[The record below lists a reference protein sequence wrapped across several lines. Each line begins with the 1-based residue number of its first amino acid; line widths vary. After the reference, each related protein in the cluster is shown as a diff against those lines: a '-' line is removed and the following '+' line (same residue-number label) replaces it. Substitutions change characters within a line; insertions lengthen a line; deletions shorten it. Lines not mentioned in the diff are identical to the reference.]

1 MSPIQ
6 LESPATPPRATQHI
20 VDGILSV
27 IPPRSIQGNV
37 LREEIRAVV
46 VEYLEQAGGARG
58 LDSRAALHPAAARWA
73 ATGVPIETVQ
83 RLVHTGFRL
92 HLDDHATRFLRHHDI
107 SHVMDAMHTVNSTV
121 SRAYLEVASSP
132 TQRSGH
138 QAVARALLSGRHA
151 ASVARQCGIPLT
163 DRYTVLAV
171 AVDTAVRGAVSPGR
185 FLEMLAGRV
194 GQPMSALHSDL
205 GGTILIQG
213 CLDTE
218 EIGDLVRRT
227 ALVVIAI
234 EADRDGI
241 PSATEDGHEL
251 IDVVRRLH
259 RPPGFYRF
267 DDLAI
272 EYQLTRPGP
281 GRDRLETALDAVA
294 EDPELVATLRAHIN
308 NGLNR
313 RLTAR
318 QMHIHQNTV
327 DYRLKRIYRLA
338 RLDSHDPGLIW
349 RLRAAL
355 TVRDYLGLGGHEDD
369 SCTEAE

>member
-1 MSPIQ
+1 MSPTQ
-6 LESPATPPRATQHI
+6 LESPASSPRATQHI
-20 VDGILSV
+20 VDGVLSA
-27 IPPRSIQGNV
+27 IPARSIQGNV

-46 VEYLEQAGGARG
+46 VEYLEHADGARK

-83 RLVHTGFRL
+83 HLVHTGFRL
-92 HLDDHATRFLRHHDI
+92 HLDDHATKFLRHNNI
-107 SHVMDAMHTVNSTV
+107 NHVMDAMHTVNATV
-121 SRAYLEVASSP
+121 SRAYLEVASSA

-151 ASVARQCGIPLT
+151 ISVARECGIALT
-163 DRYTVLAV
+163 DQYTVLAV
-171 AVDTAVRGAVSPGR
+171 AADTSVRGAVSPGS
-185 FLEMLAGRV
+185 FLEMLVGRV

-213 CLDTE
+213 CPDTE
-218 EIGDLVRRT
+218 EIGDLVSRT
-227 ALVVIAI
+227 ALVVVAI
-234 EADRDGI
+234 EVDRDRI

-251 IDVVRRLH
+251 LDVVRRLH
-259 RPPGFYRF
+259 RPPGLYHF

-272 EYQLTRPGP
+272 EYQLTRPGR

-318 QMHIHQNTV
+318 EMHIHQNTV

-349 RLRAAL
+349 KLRAAL
-355 TVRDYLGLGGHEDD
+355 TVREYLGLENNKE
-369 SCTEAE
+369 EAPPT